1 MTQPPTTPRPIFI
14 VGTPRA
20 GTTLVSRILGR
31 HPTLFSPG
39 ETHYF
44 EDIWARRE
52 TLGTLQTP
60 TELTQ
65 ASHRLMTV
73 FGRFNQ
79 TNQTLVD
86 QTLTPDKLTT
96 HALELGGGYDS
107 LYTAFMSQLA
117 QTANKTRFCDDTP
130 KHLFYLDTIFRLYPQ
145 ARVIGCVRDP
155 RDFLC
160 SYKNFWRKSGHSNRL
175 KALYHPIVT
184 ALLWRSSANVMR
196 QNAMEKYPG
205 RMIWVQYEALVNKPH
220 SEVKRLCQFAD
231 LPYTPSLLDV
241 NTHNSSFDEGT
252 SGIFSS
258 SVGRWQT
265 CLDQDEL
272 WWAQRLTRA
281 NMETFGYLPHP
292 AQPSLTGRL
301 KIMLTTPLSL
311 IRALQANAS
320 HRGPLLP
327 YLWRRFLA
335 LIGK

>member
-1 MTQPPTTPRPIFI
+1 MTNPLAQRPIFI

-31 HPTLFSPG
+31 HPALFSPG

-52 TLGTLQTP
+52 TLGDLETRE
-60 TELTQ
+60 ELTI
-65 ASHRLMTV
+65 ASERLMTV

-79 TNQTLVD
+79 LNQTLVD
-86 QTLTPDKLTT
+86 EHLSVEKLVNR
-96 HALELGGGYDS
+96 ALELGGGYDG
-107 LYTAFMSQLA
+107 LYSAFMGLLA
-117 QTANKTRFCDDTP
+117 ETADKPRFCDDTP
-130 KHLFYLDTIFRLYPQ
+130 KHLFYLDTIFRLYPE

-160 SYKNFWRKSGHSNRL
+160 SYKNFWRKSGHSDRL

-184 ALLWRSSANVMR
+184 ALLWRSSANVMQ
-196 QNAMEKYPG
+196 QNALKKYPG

-220 SEVKRLCQFAD
+220 EEVKRLCEFAD
-231 LPYTPSLLDV
+231 LPYTSNLLEV
-241 NTHNSSFDEGT
+241 ESHNSSFDEGT

-265 CLDQDEL
+265 CLEDDEV
-272 WWAQRLTRA
+272 WWAQRLTKQ
-281 NMETFGYLPHP
+281 NMETFGYLRHTGN
-292 AQPSLTGRL
+292 PSLVGRL
-301 KIMLTTPLSL
+301 KIMLTAPLGF
-311 IRALQANAS
+311 IRALQANAE
-320 HRGPLLP
+320 HRGPLIP

-335 LIGK
+335 LMGR